1 MHKWARAEQHGRS
14 WLELPRAGIQRG
26 TARGEPYAAAA
37 AGEQVQSALPW
48 RAKMGARMATTRQC
62 GSAQRASSGLGGKIR
77 SQLNIQMAKV
87 DGVKQA
93 EGLRDILLP
102 MIWFSDDI
110 DELNDQDLVNA
121 IKQRL

>member
-1 MHKWARAEQHGRS
+1 
-14 WLELPRAGIQRG
+14 
-26 TARGEPYAAAA
+26 
-37 AGEQVQSALPW
+37 
-48 RAKMGARMATTRQC
+48 
-62 GSAQRASSGLGGKIR
+62 
-77 SQLNIQMAKV
+77 MAKV

-121 IKQRL
+121 IKRRL